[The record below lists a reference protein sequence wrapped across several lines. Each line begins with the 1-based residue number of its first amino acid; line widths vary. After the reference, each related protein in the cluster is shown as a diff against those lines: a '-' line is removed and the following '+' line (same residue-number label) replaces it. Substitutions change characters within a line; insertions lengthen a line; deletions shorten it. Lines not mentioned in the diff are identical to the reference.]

1 MYGESFG
8 AGCFAWVSGPCCHR
22 LSPLCLTSPGSS
34 PVQTAFFPA
43 PIRARNP
50 NEGGKGSR
58 KWVAFPLS
66 CSTYKYLAYAGR
78 ETKYFLGSTLCLSAK
93 RKALEKIS
101 ASRMLRSFLRFLTS
115 AETVKRGEVFK
126 SQERNSPSLFSR
138 PRLLSGLCAQANPG
152 GRKEGEGKSMDGS
165 FLSHV
170 ALKKL
175 RGHRPS
181 FQTRAHSCILLQ
193 EIFVSKEPI
202 AKLGKHCVRGK
213 RNPFRCG

>member
-1 MYGESFG
+1 MPGF
-8 AGCFAWVSGPCCHR
+8 SGPCCHR
-22 LSPLCLTSPGSS
+22 LSPLCLTSPFPS
-34 PVQTAFFPA
+34 PVQTAFSPLA

-50 NEGGKGSR
+50 NEGGGKGSR

-66 CSTYKYLAYAGR
+66 CSTYTCKYSAYAGR
-78 ETKYFLGSTLCLSAK
+78 ETKYFLGSTLCLCAK

-126 SQERNSPSLFSR
+126 SQERKSPSLFSR

-152 GRKEGEGKSMDGS
+152 GIEEGEGKSMDGS

-170 ALKKL
+170 ALKKSC
-175 RGHRPS
+175 GAIV
-181 FQTRAHSCILLQ
+181 RA
-193 EIFVSKEPI
+193 F
-202 AKLGKHCVRGK
+202 K
-213 RNPFRCG
+213 RARTPAYFFRKFSSRRSQ